1 MRVAF
6 LGTSS
11 FAVPALRAVAERHE
25 VALVVT
31 QPDRP
36 VGRHAVMAAPPVK
49 QTAVALG
56 LPLLQPERVNR
67 EDAVSP
73 LRAARPE
80 VLVVAA
86 YGQLLRPAVFDL
98 APLGAI
104 NIHASLLP
112 RYRGAAPVNWVIARG
127 ETTTGITTFRIDS
140 GMDTGPTLLLRSL
153 RIEPDE
159 TAGEL
164 ESRLAAL
171 GAETIVET
179 LDGLRSG
186 VLVPTPQPDGA
197 TLAPKLERGDG
208 RINWARPSSEVHNL
222 VRGMNPWPGAWATLG
237 GERVKVH
244 RTALTDIFPGRLA
257 PGALGPREADRL
269 LVACGDRLLEILEI
283 QRDGRARAPGS
294 EFLNGLR
301 PGSSFG

>member
-11 FAVPALRAVAERHE
+11 FAVPALQALAERHD

-49 QTAVALG
+49 CAAVARG
-56 LPLLQPERVNR
+56 LPLIQPEGVNR
-67 EDAVSP
+67 EDAVSV

-112 RYRGAAPVNWVIARG
+112 RYRGAAPVQWAIVRG
-127 ETTTGITTFRIDS
+127 ETTTGITTFRIDR
-140 GMDTGPTLLLRSL
+140 GMDTGPTLLLRPL
-153 RIEPDE
+153 AIEPDE

-164 ESRLAAL
+164 EPRLAAL
-171 GAETIVET
+171 GAEAIVET
-179 LDGLRSG
+179 LDGLYSG
-186 VLVPTPQPDGA
+186 DLVPTPQPDGA

-208 RINWARPSSEVHNL
+208 RIDWTQPSREVHNL
-222 VRGMNPWPGAWATLG
+222 IRGMNSWPGAWATLDG
-237 GERVKVH
+237 GRVKVH
-244 RTALTDIFPGRLA
+244 RTALTDIAPGRLS
-257 PGALGPREADRL
+257 PGALGPREAGRL

-283 QRDGRARAPGS
+283 QRDGRPRAPGS

-301 PGSSFG
+301 PGAAFG